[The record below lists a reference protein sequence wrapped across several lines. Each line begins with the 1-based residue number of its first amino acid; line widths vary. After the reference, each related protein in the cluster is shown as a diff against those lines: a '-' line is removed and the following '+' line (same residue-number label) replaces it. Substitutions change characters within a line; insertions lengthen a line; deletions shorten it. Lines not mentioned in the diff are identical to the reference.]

1 MDFSA
6 GVSIIGDHMSPTAIL
21 SASSPSQMPQIDP
34 PLSYLN
40 EPHFLELRKLHFYFQ
55 KEKKFKKTYE
65 IIEIS
70 EIFNNIKEGY
80 DRLFM
85 NIRNN
90 ISFKTEKKLLVK
102 NIRILQILQILSLIS

>member
-40 EPHFLELRKLHFYFQ
+40 EPHFLELKKLHFYFK

-65 IIEIS
+65 IIKIS

-85 NIRNN
+85 SMRVI
-90 ISFKTEKKLLVK
+90 
-102 NIRILQILQILSLIS
+102 